1 MKFKVLNL
9 SQKERKKVI
18 IRSNNNT
25 YHFLAMFALER
36 DEICLQSDS
45 NDYYIYNLTVNH

>member
-1 MKFKVLNL
+1 MKFKVL
-9 SQKERKKVI
+9 SQKERKKI
-18 IRSNNNT
+18 IFIISSNNNT

-45 NDYYIYNLTVNH
+45 NDYYIYNLTVNE